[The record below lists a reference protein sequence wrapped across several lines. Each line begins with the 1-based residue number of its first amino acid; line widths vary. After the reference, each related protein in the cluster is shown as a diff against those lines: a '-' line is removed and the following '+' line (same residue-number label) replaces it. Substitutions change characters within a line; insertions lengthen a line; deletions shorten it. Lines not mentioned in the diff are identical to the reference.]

1 MRSFATAIMQASSVP
16 VEQAPEHHP
25 QRAHFLRAEMR
36 NHGKTFHELSAAEL
50 IQINKS
56 VDEKCHAE
64 TN

>member
-1 MRSFATAIMQASSVP
+1 MQHFAEAIMQAASLP
-16 VEQAPEHHP
+16 VKHAPEHHP
-25 QRAHFLRAEMR
+25 QRARFLRAEMR
-36 NHGKTFHELSAAEL
+36 NHGKSFHELTAAEL